1 MPLRSASTFE
11 SMMLNGLPLAQDLEV
26 VRCQRGSAV
35 VAPRVPQS
43 VARASAP
50 EAGKSS
56 LGLQIEAVISG
67 FAGVIRRNPEL
78 AGKTEQIGAN
88 DLSRPGRVHAKPRIQ
103 IEAHPVAA
111 AVAHVIHA
119 ERHRL
124 SDLALV
130 AERYLRR
137 SRHLSSGM
145 IVLHRA
151 GVSRQHAGRKHL
163 VEQCAIH
170 GRTVHEH
177 RIGWETSL
185 AWARVRRVGRDGVRW
200 YVIAA
205 FSMATMALYSFPSP
219 FWALPTI
226 FLSGPAAAASIALI
240 NATGN
245 LGGFAGPYM
254 IGYLADLT
262 GGYTAGLLYLVACG
276 VIGSAL
282 VLSLRVTRPDA
293 EMPQRNDEPQR
304 IAAAPTLSP

>member
-1 MPLRSASTFE
+1 
-11 SMMLNGLPLAQDLEV
+11 MLNGLPLAQDLEV

-151 GVSRQHAGRKHL
+151 GVSRQRAGRKHL

-170 GRTVHEH
+170 GRPFTS
-177 RIGWETSL
+177 IGS
-185 AWARVRRVGRDGVRW
+185 VGRRPW
-200 YVIAA
+200 
-205 FSMATMALYSFPSP
+205 L
-219 FWALPTI
+219 
-226 FLSGPAAAASIALI
+226 GP
-240 NATGN
+240 
-245 LGGFAGPYM
+245 
-254 IGYLADLT
+254 
-262 GGYTAGLLYLVACG
+262 
-276 VIGSAL
+276 GSAVL
-282 VLSLRVTRPDA
+282 VGMVSVGMSLLPFRWRRWRFTRSRHHSGRCR
-293 EMPQRNDEPQR
+293 Q
-304 IAAAPTLSP
+304 SF